1 MYSSV
6 SVSTRR
12 GSDVGVERVLIKTR
26 RFLLMAGG
34 ALLIVGFAK
43 AADEGFNSP
52 SAYGV
57 ITGGGV
63 GIALAIVN
71 CLYTKRRAIIPAVC
85 RRFTGTLRQQKDKD
99 KAATLIGCLFRCVY
113 SACSRSEPHCSSS
126 SARSSRRQRSYLR
139 TTFSRRCSRACKAP
153 TL

>member
-1 MYSSV
+1 
-6 SVSTRR
+6 
-12 GSDVGVERVLIKTR
+12 
-26 RFLLMAGG
+26 MAGG

-71 CLYTKRRAIIPAVC
+71 CLYTKRRAIIPAV
-85 RRFTGTLRQQKDKD
+85 RRPFTGPPNAKSAEREIMRNADSMS
-99 KAATLIGCLFRCVY
+99 FRCV
-113 SACSRSEPHCSSS
+113 
-126 SARSSRRQRSYLR
+126 
-139 TTFSRRCSRACKAP
+139 
-153 TL
+153 